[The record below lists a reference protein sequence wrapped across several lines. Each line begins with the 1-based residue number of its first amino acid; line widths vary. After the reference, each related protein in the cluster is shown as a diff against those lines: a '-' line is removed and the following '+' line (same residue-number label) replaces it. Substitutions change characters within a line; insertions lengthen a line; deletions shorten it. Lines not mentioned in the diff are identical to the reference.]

1 MHFLR
6 HSYYK
11 LYIIWYNYS
20 TGMCRLGT
28 HQSKKGTALMEHCG
42 LKTFHKCKY
51 LRNLQKSSVWR
62 SAQNLPQSVKYLPVL
77 AVILGQVP

>member
-1 MHFLR
+1 
-6 HSYYK
+6 
-11 LYIIWYNYS
+11 
-20 TGMCRLGT
+20 MCRLGT

-62 SAQNLPQSVKYLPVL
+62 SAQNLPQSVKIFTSIGCNFGASSMIISAKSLN
-77 AVILGQVP
+77 GT